1 MKKFILCVI
10 FVLVAVFVKAQEL
23 TLMHINAS
31 WNVSNNF
38 NLRGIENAK
47 VKFALLEDQ
56 TPSLRSQIKSV
67 PIIILLDGNGKP
79 RGQWKAD
86 LSFKITATKDEIQ
99 QRINAVMM
107 ESSSRRRSSTN

>member
-10 FVLVAVFVKAQEL
+10 FVLVAVCVKAQDL

-38 NLRGIENAK
+38 NLRGIKNAK

-56 TPSLRSQIKSV
+56 APSLRSQIKSV
-67 PIIILLDGNGKP
+67 PIIILLDKNGKP

-99 QRINAVMM
+99 QRVNVVMM
-107 ESSSRRRSSTN
+107 ESSKPRRASTN